1 MAPQE
6 AVGCIG
12 VSDIADQTTQ
22 DAAMKPLP
30 TLAASFAIAAVSC
43 AVAYRVIGTT
53 VDRKGVL
60 HEPFALIPIGYL
72 LGGAAIATA
81 CAAVLRQGRGQKGS
95 DG

>member
-1 MAPQE
+1 M
-6 AVGCIG
+6 G

-81 CAAVLRQGRGQKGS
+81 SAAVLRQGRGQKGS